1 MDVYAGVDLGGTA
14 VKCAIAQ
21 RDGRILAEES
31 IPTQSHQGPEAVL
44 ARVAQT
50 VGRLAEACG
59 AMPVGL
65 GMGIPGLVDLAAGAT
80 RFLPNFPG
88 HWRDVPVRDLL
99 APQVHCPVFLLNDVR
114 TATLGELTF
123 GRGRQCDTMVFFAIG
138 TGIGG
143 GVVVEG
149 KLRLGPLGAAGE
161 LGHHTILPDG
171 PRCGCGNRG
180 CLEALA
186 SASAIAAE
194 GVRLMLIG
202 QAPKLHELTGGDA
215 GRVTTKTMAEA
226 ARHGDTRI
234 AEAITR
240 AGEYLGIGVA
250 NVVVTLHPD
259 LVVLG
264 GGAAAI
270 GELLFDA
277 VRRTVAARVGM
288 IPTDGLRIEPSLL
301 GDKAGVLGAVALAI
315 QGYHPSDTSTVS
327 PSGTTVS

>member
-1 MDVYAGVDLGGTA
+1 VDVYAGVDLGGTA
-14 VKCAIAQ
+14 VKCAVV
-21 RDGRILAEES
+21 RGDGQILAEQS

-44 ARVAQT
+44 SRIAQAVAQ
-50 VGRLAEACG
+50 LAASCG
-59 AMPVGL
+59 ARPASL
-65 GMGIPGLVDLAAGAT
+65 GMGIPGLVDLAAGTT

-88 HWRDVPVRDLL
+88 HWRGVPVRDLL
-99 APQVHCPVFLLNDVR
+99 APQVGAAVYLLNDVR
-114 TATLGELTF
+114 AATLGELTF
-123 GRGRQCDTMVFFAIG
+123 GRGRTSNTMVFFAIG

-161 LGHHTILPDG
+161 LGHHTIVPDG

-194 GVRLMLIG
+194 GLRLMLIG
-202 QAPKLHELTGGDA
+202 QAPKLYELTIGDP
-215 GRVTTKTMAEA
+215 GRVNTKTMAEA
-226 ARHGDTRI
+226 ARCGDTRI

-270 GELLFDA
+270 GELLFEA
-277 VRRTVAARVGM
+277 VRRTVTARVGM
-288 IPTDGLRIEPSLL
+288 IPTDGVRIEPSLL
-301 GDKAGVLGAVALAI
+301 GDKAGVLGAAALAMK
-315 QGYHPSDTSTVS
+315 GGLTPAA
-327 PSGTTVS
+327 